1 MKIYQILLLIGVIL
15 ASIATSFYLVKMISL
30 LLRSKDSKKITDKE
44 LDNGVLLGD
53 MDVIGTVSINNY
65 NGILTPQIIIK
76 DYTFR
81 EQ

>member
-44 LDNGVLLGD
+44 LDNDLKYMVISIVLITICSL
-53 MDVIGTVSINNY
+53 VYCITSIMS
-65 NGILTPQIIIK
+65 
-76 DYTFR
+76 
-81 EQ
+81 

>member
-44 LDNGVLLGD
+44 LDNDLKYMVISIVLLTLCSL
-53 MDVIGTVSINNY
+53 VYCITSIMS
-65 NGILTPQIIIK
+65 
-76 DYTFR
+76 
-81 EQ
+81 

>member
-44 LDNGVLLGD
+44 LDNDLKYMVISIVLLTICSL
-53 MDVIGTVSINNY
+53 VYCIISIMS
-65 NGILTPQIIIK
+65 
-76 DYTFR
+76 
-81 EQ
+81 